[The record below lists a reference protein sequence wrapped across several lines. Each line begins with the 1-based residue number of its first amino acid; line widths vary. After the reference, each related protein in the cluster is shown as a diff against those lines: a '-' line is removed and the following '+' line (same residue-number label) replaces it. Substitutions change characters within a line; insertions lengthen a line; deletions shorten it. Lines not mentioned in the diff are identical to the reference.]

1 MNLKFARCLNGI
13 CSDADNANFNIA
25 DFFPDYVFDLNL
37 VKILNNLFV
46 ETLKLVPVARRPHIY
61 EIGFDV
67 DDVGIMSD
75 NPLLEIEED
84 AEFSNISISL
94 NSEDY
99 SNTVFCT
106 GDEVYYVRCT
116 IFATKEKQKIAMGGL
131 LSFDMWEEMYY
142 GRY

>member
-1 MNLKFARCLNGI
+1 MNLKFVRCLSRI

-25 DFFPDYVFDLNL
+25 DFFPDCVFDANL
-37 VKILNNLFV
+37 AKILNNLFV
-46 ETLKLVPVARRPHIY
+46 KTLKLVPVSRRPHIY

-67 DDVGIMSD
+67 DDHGIMSD

-94 NSEDY
+94 KSEDY
-99 SNTVFCT
+99 NNTVFCM
-106 GDEVYYVRCT
+106 GDEIYYARC
-116 IFATKEKQKIAMGGL
+116 IIYAAKEKQKISPGGF
-131 LSFDMWEEMYY
+131 LSFDTWEEMYY

>member
-1 MNLKFARCLNGI
+1 MNLKFARCLNSI
-13 CSDADNANFNIA
+13 CSDADNPNFNVA

-46 ETLKLVPVARRPHIY
+46 KTLKLVPVVRRPHIY

-94 NSEDY
+94 NSEHY
-99 SNTVFCT
+99 NNTVFCM
-106 GDEVYYVRCT
+106 GDEIYYARCT
-116 IFATKEKQKIAMGGL
+116 IFAAKEKQKIAIGGRL
-131 LSFDMWEEMYY
+131 PFDMWEEMYY